1 MLESVEFLSQLK
13 SSRAFS
19 DKDLIKNDSEFSTIY
34 AQIDNEEKLKINL
47 LRKGGKKIYI
57 NDCLQKKQSEIKN
70 FIRSVCF
77 SSEDINVVRGEPSYR
92 RMWLDKVVFQL
103 EPVYFELLSRYNR
116 LIKQRRHFW
125 HSNIFKNHG
134 SEALLDS
141 YDSQIANI
149 GTRIYR
155 RRRRA
160 LERLTPYVEYWHNH
174 LSGNK
179 EIINLNYLSKIEIAN
194 YDDEKKITSEYI
206 AKLLEQRNLEKI
218 TGKCNFGPHRD
229 DIEFFINN
237 LSLRKF
243 GSSGQQRTMIL
254 ALKLAELD
262 LLRNTLFLN
271 PIFIL
276 DDVLAELDLDR
287 QKILLDSVGQKSQC
301 FISATHLDAFNKGF
315 LENSQLIFL

>member
-1 MLESVEFLSQLK
+1 LLESVEFLSQLK

-19 DKDLIKNDSEFSTIY
+19 DKDLIKNDSEFSNIY
-34 AQIDNEEKLKINL
+34 AEIDNEVNLRINL

-77 SSEDINVVRGEPSYR
+77 SSGDINIVRGEPSYR

-103 EPVYFELLSRYNR
+103 EPVYFELTARFNR
-116 LIKQRRHFW
+116 LIKQRSHFW
-125 HSNIFKNHG
+125 RSNIFKNNG
-134 SEALLDS
+134 SDSLLDS
-141 YDSQIANI
+141 YDSQIATI

-160 LERLTPYVEYWHNH
+160 IEKMTPYVEYWHNH
-174 LSGNK
+174 LSGSK
-179 EIINLNYLSKIEIAN
+179 EKINLNYLSKIEISH
-194 YDDEKKITSEYI
+194 YEDEKKIISEYI
-206 AKLLEQRNLEKI
+206 EKLLDQRSLEEI
-218 TGKCNFGPHRD
+218 TGKCNVGPHRD

-237 LSLRKF
+237 FSLRKF

-254 ALKLAELD
+254 ALKLAEID

-287 QKILLDSVGQKSQC
+287 QKILLDSVGKKSQC
-301 FISATHLDAFNKGF
+301 FISATHLDSFNKEF
-315 LENSQLIFL
+315 VENSQLIYL